1 MQYGEGSVSTLG
13 GKGLRLWEMIRN
25 GFPIPPASTVLSA
38 VYDEHVAR
46 NADIRQLIRKVLD
59 APVVVQDKVGS
70 DQAMEE
76 DLARLRTMI
85 VEQPLHEGCLEDLRT
100 FIATLPK
107 GSSIAV
113 RSSGTLEDK
122 IASSYA
128 GQYDTFLHNRTLD
141 EVALS
146 IKECWASCWQSHVLQ
161 YRHLLKE
168 LKEDPSM
175 AVVIQLQV
183 DSHVSGV
190 LFTCNP
196 LNSNSNEM
204 TVESAWGQGEGV
216 VSGTVSPDRF
226 VLNRFPADDSEDAF
240 VVSKAIAPK
249 RVKVILARGD
259 VKGVEEVP
267 TTDEEC
273 NGPSLSTAALR
284 KLVAAGEKI
293 MLHYGHPQDIEFA
306 FDAAGELFVLQAR
319 AITKTI
325 LDAGASGGAE
335 KRKMVFAP
343 PGEGHWKLDS
353 THFASP
359 LTRFIQ
365 PLIVPGI
372 AGGFN
377 ESMDVTG
384 MVLNMSTAA
393 VNDFLFTQASPE
405 KDSEKVKKRFSA
417 AESWWAEQRYNDVC
431 EEWERVK
438 EETVTTHVTL
448 QSVTLS
454 DLSDSDLIAHIKRC
468 SEWQGRMH
476 HQHHKYTASSLLP
489 VGDFLVKVSQW
500 TQATMM
506 EMLSLLEGASPVS
519 RGLLAEEQVAR
530 LRAAFKEDKA
540 ASDLLRSD
548 TPAGEIISKLRSYD
562 GAVGELI
569 SFFITNNGYRL
580 IHGYDVSAPTL
591 LEQPEL
597 LVKGIL
603 VALDE
608 EHGVDNEKIDGRIA
622 TIRARVPE
630 EHRPD
635 FDSLLDIARKM
646 YRLREERGLFSD
658 IWAAGISRTALLEAG
673 RRLKERGVLDC
684 HKAIIDAT
692 VEEVEAALTGD
703 SLSLCQDELKSR
715 AQFRT
720 THSATDCPAFL
731 GPDAPPPDPKRLE
744 ALPKALQRSMSAM
757 GAVQRGIFARVES
770 AKNANEITGA
780 GASAGV
786 YEGTARIILDPAD
799 FSKLRK
805 GDVLVTFSTSAAFNV
820 VLPLVGAVVTDFGG
834 ILSHAAIVAREYG
847 IPSVVSCQRAV
858 GSIEDGALLRV
869 DGNKGIVSILS

>member
-1 MQYGEGSVSTLG
+1 MPGDQAPNLADYADGSVSTLG

-25 GFPIPPASTVLSA
+25 GFPIPPAATVLSA

-46 NADIRQLIRKVLD
+46 SDDVKQLIRKVLD

-70 DQAMEE
+70 DAAMEADLAKLREMIIAQPLADACVE
-76 DLARLRTMI
+76 DLKA
-85 VEQPLHEGCLEDLRT
+85 

-141 EVALS
+141 EVMIS

-226 VLNRFPADDSEDAF
+226 VLSRFPADDSEEAF
-240 VVSKAIAPK
+240 VLNKAIAPK
-249 RVKVILARGD
+249 QVKIILARGD
-259 VKGVEEVP
+259 VKGVEEVK
-267 TTDEEC
+267 TTEEEC
-273 NGPSLSTAALR
+273 NGSSLSTAALR
-284 KLVAAGEKI
+284 NLVVAGEKI

-325 LDAGASGGAE
+325 LDAGKGGAE
-335 KRKMVFAP
+335 KKERLVFAP
-343 PGEGHWKLDS
+343 PGDGNWKLDS

-359 LTRFIQ
+359 LTRYIQ
-365 PLIVPGI
+365 PLIVAGI

-384 MVLNMSTAA
+384 MVLNMFTAS
-393 VNDFLFTQASPE
+393 VNNFLFTQAAHE
-405 KDSEKVKKRFSA
+405 KDPAKVKDRFA
-417 AESWWAEQRYNDVC
+417 AADSWWADRRYDAVC

-438 EETVTTHVTL
+438 EETVRQHVAL
-448 QSVTLS
+448 QSTDLATLS
-454 DLSDSDLIAHIKRC
+454 DADLIAHLGRC

-489 VGDFLVKVSQW
+489 VGDYLVKVSAW
-500 TQATMM
+500 TGASMM

-530 LRAAFKEDKA
+530 LRAAFRDDKEA
-540 ASDLLRSD
+540 AALLRSS
-548 TPAGEIISKLRSYD
+548 TPAGEVIDTLRKKP

-569 SFFITNNGYRL
+569 QQFITNNGYRL
-580 IHGYDVSAPTL
+580 IHGYDVSAPVL

-597 LVKGIL
+597 LAKGIL

-608 EHGVDNEKIDGRIA
+608 DQAVDSEKIQARIA
-622 TIRARVPE
+622 AIRAKVPDDE
-630 EHRPD
+630 KEH
-635 FDSLLDIARKM
+635 FDRLLDIARKM
-646 YRLREERGLFSD
+646 YRLREERGLYSD
-658 IWAAGISRTALLEAG
+658 IWAAGISRYALLEAG
-673 RRLKERGVLDC
+673 RRAQARGLLDC
-684 HKAIIDAT
+684 AKKVVDASLA
-692 VEEVEAALTGD
+692 EVEALLLGPAENAVTKE
-703 SLSLCQDELKSR
+703 ELERR
-715 AQFRT
+715 AHFRT
-720 THSATDCPAFL
+720 HYSASDCPAFL
-731 GPDAPPPDPKRLE
+731 GPESPPPDAAKM
-744 ALPKALQRSMSAM
+744 AQLPPALQRSMAAM
-757 GAVQRGIFARVES
+757 GAVQRGIFARVDS
-770 AKNANEITGA
+770 AKNENEIAGA

-786 YEGTARIILDPAD
+786 YEGTARIILDPDD

-847 IPSVVSCQRAV
+847 IPSVVSCQTAV
-858 GSIEDGALLRV
+858 SRIEDGALVRV
-869 DGNKGIVSILS
+869 D